1 MEGHNHNTIES
12 LFKAGM
18 VMVAGWLVAGWM
30 MFLLIATLTLM
41 SGA

>member
-12 LFKAGM
+12 LFKASM

>member
-1 MEGHNHNTIES
+1 MEGQHHSTMES

-30 MFLLIATLTLM
+30 LFLLIASLTLM